1 LSAARTVSFTTLGC
15 RLNQVDTQQI
25 QTLLEARGYRT
36 VSFDQPADVVV
47 VNTCTVTARA
57 ELSDRQTIRRAA
69 RANPSATLVVTGC
82 WAQTSPGAVAGM
94 DEVDLVVGNG
104 DKHRLPDLLEGIGA
118 GGGETA
124 DRMHVSDIGEV
135 RAMEV
140 TPAAARPAGRSRAF
154 LKVQDG
160 CQHRCAFCVVPL
172 ARGGSRSLDPAA
184 VLDQARCFVE
194 AGHPELVLTGV
205 DLGHYGA
212 DLTPR
217 TSLAALVR
225 SLAEIRGLYWI
236 RLSSLLPAYFTPE
249 LIEVVTSS
257 PAVAPHFHIPLQSG
271 SDRVLKAM
279 RRPYNTR
286 MYRAIVERL
295 ASAYPRLGLGADL
308 IAGFPGETEA
318 EFAETIAF
326 VRAMPFSYLH
336 VFPYSARTGTEAAS
350 LAERLD
356 ARTITA
362 RSRTLRDIGRAK
374 SEEFRRALVGQVGDV
389 LVLETVDRA
398 TGGLVGLSG
407 NFVEVV
413 FAGPRDIVGT
423 LVTVRVTG
431 VEGDRTLGELVGA
444 VDR

>member
-1 LSAARTVSFTTLGC
+1 
-15 RLNQVDTQQI
+15 
-25 QTLLEARGYRT
+25 
-36 VSFDQPADVVV
+36 
-47 VNTCTVTARA
+47 
-57 ELSDRQTIRRAA
+57 
-69 RANPSATLVVTGC
+69 
-82 WAQTSPGAVAGM
+82 M

-104 DKHRLPDLLEGIGA
+104 DKHRLADLLEGIGA
-118 GGGETA
+118 GGDEAA

-140 TPAAARPAGRSRAF
+140 TPAAARTAGRSRAF

-225 SLAEIRGLYWI
+225 SLGEIRGLHWI

-249 LIEVVTSS
+249 LIDVVTTS
-257 PAVAPHFHIPLQSG
+257 PTVAPHFHIPLQSG

-295 ASAYPRLGLGADL
+295 ACAYPRLGLGADL

-318 EFAETIAF
+318 DFAETIAF

-350 LAERLD
+350 LAARLD
-356 ARTITA
+356 ARTITT

-374 SEEFRRALVGQVGDV
+374 SEEFCRALVGQVEDA

-398 TGGLVGLSG
+398 TGGLVGLSR
-407 NFVEVV
+407 NFVELV

-423 LVTVRVTG
+423 LVRVRVTG
-431 VEGDRTLGELVGA
+431 VEGDRTLGELVGT